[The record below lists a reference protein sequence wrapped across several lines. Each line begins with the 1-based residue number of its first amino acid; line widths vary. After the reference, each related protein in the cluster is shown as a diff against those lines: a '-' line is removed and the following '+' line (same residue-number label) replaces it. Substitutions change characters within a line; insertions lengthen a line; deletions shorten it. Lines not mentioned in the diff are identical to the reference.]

1 MDSERMP
8 IRGDVATKG
17 RKRNRKKTTFLSAS
31 QIEEQAAARTGE
43 AQHLPPGEARESAL
57 RNAAQLR
64 AYASMKRLLEPQRGL
79 GRRNGVS
86 DGGN

>member
-1 MDSERMP
+1 MRSGRMP
-8 IRGDVATKG
+8 VHADAAKVR
-17 RKRNRKKTTFLSAS
+17 RRNRKKATFLSAN
-31 QIEEQAAARTGE
+31 QIDEQAAARIIE
-43 AQHLPPGEARESAL
+43 AEHLPPGEARDSAL
-57 RNAAQLR
+57 RNAAHLR